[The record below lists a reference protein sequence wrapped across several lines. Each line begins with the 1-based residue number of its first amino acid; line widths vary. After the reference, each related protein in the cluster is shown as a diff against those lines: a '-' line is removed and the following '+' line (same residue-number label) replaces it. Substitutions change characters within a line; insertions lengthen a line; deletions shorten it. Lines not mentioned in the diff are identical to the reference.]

1 MPVICAEGI
10 VTRYANYRESD
21 RILSI
26 FTIEHGRLDAKAR
39 GCRKPQSPLLN
50 ACQPFVF
57 GQFEIYTGKE
67 KATVNACDVRETF
80 YPIREDYERFSIG
93 SVILRLCH
101 DAAPENE
108 PNEALFSLLYHSLS
122 FLAYGV
128 SNPMDLFCCFL
139 VRYLNTI
146 GYRPSI
152 TACAQC
158 GRDIRGDA
166 IVRFSSRGGAVCNAC
181 VQHGEPVS
189 KTALEGMRRMLVM
202 EDAQMDRVKLSER
215 VRNEIFRA
223 LSAYT
228 EQSLEFGAKAMQMLE
243 SLRSP
248 ALRESPEGKESDV
261 TGERNQEL
269 L

>member
-26 FTIEHGRLDAKAR
+26 FTIQNGRIDAKAR
-39 GCRKPQSPLLN
+39 GCRKPQSPLVN

-57 GQFEIYTGKE
+57 GQFEIFTGKE
-67 KATVNACDVRETF
+67 RATINACDIRETF
-80 YPIREDYERFSIG
+80 YPIREDYERYSIG
-93 SVILRLCH
+93 SVMLRLCH

-128 SNPMDLFCCFL
+128 SNPQDLFCCFL
-139 VRYLNTI
+139 ARFLNTI

-158 GRDIRGDA
+158 GRDIRSDA
-166 IVRFSSRGGAVCNAC
+166 IVRFSPRGGAVCNAC

-189 KTALEGMRRMLVM
+189 KTALEGMRRMLAM
-202 EDAQMDRVKLSER
+202 EDADMDRVKLSDA
-215 VRNEIFRA
+215 VRGEIFRA
-223 LSAYT
+223 LSTYT
-228 EQSLEFGAKAMQMLE
+228 ENSVEFGARALDMLKGLQTPSQHE
-243 SLRSP
+243 P
-248 ALRESPEGKESDV
+248 AEKND
-261 TGERNQEL
+261 TNYD
-269 L
+269 